1 MVNIP
6 NGGANSVIDRGKED
20 SMRPEGDRNV
30 SINAANITLPNCG
43 NGIRAKDNEPHW
55 HMCIM
60 GK

>member
-30 SINAANITLPNCG
+30 SINAANITPQNCG
-43 NGIRAKDNEPHW
+43 NGIRAKDNGLH
-55 HMCIM
+55 
-60 GK
+60 

>member
-20 SMRPEGDRNV
+20 SIRPEGDRNV
-30 SINAANITLPNCG
+30 SINAVNITLQNCG
-43 NGIRAKDNEPHW
+43 NGIRAKDNGLHW
-55 HMCIM
+55 HMYIT